1 MFSCHAFLQSC
12 NILDINMFLCMLW
25 LWEIEAGSKV
35 DFHCPQVGEVGTE
48 GVSEKGVCGLSAR
61 CEEGGEKPSL
71 GES

>member
-1 MFSCHAFLQSC
+1 
-12 NILDINMFLCMLW
+12 MFLCMLW